1 MTWWCAATGLPWS
14 WAWRAYPGVW
24 VFVALLV
31 GLFWRF
37 ARPPKGDPARR
48 FATSMFLIGAVL
60 IWAALDW
67 PIGTLGGGYL
77 ASIHS
82 VQFVLLAL
90 VAPPFVLLGLRPALT
105 ARLTN
110 PAGGWPRRLAHPLAG
125 FAIYNVIL
133 LTTHVPAIV
142 DSLMATQ
149 WGSFMV
155 DMAWIGGGMALWWPV
170 IAPQSLIRIS
180 PPLQMGYLFA
190 QTVPATLPAA
200 FLTFADYPMYRLY
213 EFAPR
218 VHPMLTP
225 ANDHQTAGLVM
236 KVIGDPVIWIGLTVV
251 FFRWANA
258 ERRKDLQPGRRL
270 PGTAA
275 RM

>member
-1 MTWWCAATGLPWS
+1 
-14 WAWRAYPGVW
+14 
-24 VFVALLV
+24 
-31 GLFWRF
+31 
-37 ARPPKGDPARR
+37 
-48 FATSMFLIGAVL
+48 
-60 IWAALDW
+60 
-67 PIGTLGGGYL
+67 
-77 ASIHS
+77 
-82 VQFVLLAL
+82 
-90 VAPPFVLLGLRPALT
+90 
-105 ARLTN
+105 
-110 PAGGWPRRLAHPLAG
+110 
-125 FAIYNVIL
+125 
-133 LTTHVPAIV
+133 
-142 DSLMATQ
+142 
-149 WGSFMV
+149 
-155 DMAWIGGGMALWWPV
+155 
-170 IAPQSLIRIS
+170 
-180 PPLQMGYLFA
+180 
-190 QTVPATLPAA
+190 VPATLPAA

>member
-1 MTWWCAATGLPWS
+1 M
-14 WAWRAYPGVW
+14 V
-24 VFVALLV
+24 
-31 GLFWRF
+31 
-37 ARPPKGDPARR
+37 
-48 FATSMFLIGAVL
+48 LIGAVL

-110 PAGGWPRRLAHPLAG
+110 AAGGWPRRFAHPVAG

-142 DSLMATQ
+142 DAMMATQ
-149 WGSFMV
+149 WGSFGV

-170 IAPQSLIRIS
+170 IAPQALIRIS

-200 FLTFADYPMYRLY
+200 FLTFADYPLYRLY